1 MIIYH
6 GDDYSDQLLFPLCR
20 ITEMQKATQRKR
32 VSSDSSV
39 AEALAH
45 SDSFRT
51 AKPALS
57 RLDTHTHTV
66 ILSDTST
73 QVYETASHSIT
84 WCVTQKTVFIVVL
97 IMREKMYECAS
108 AVLVASE

>member
-6 GDDYSDQLLFPLCR
+6 GHDYSDQLLFPLCR

-73 QVYETASHSIT
+73 QYMRQLH
-84 WCVTQKTVFIVVL
+84 TVLHGVSL
-97 IMREKMYECAS
+97 KKLCLLSY
-108 AVLVASE
+108 